1 MSVSARVL
9 KRARLVVRV
18 AGEIPQEASRLR
30 DVCSFSPRAS
40 RTASAFVVLGVLL
53 GTSGCVDTRQKL
65 EDFQE
70 RYERTH
76 EGGAGDG
83 GVCPPGFPEARALAG
98 DYLLAVS
105 PAFSAKTP
113 IVFIAAVTAESAAP
127 DQLRFS
133 FDLTPLSAADRRTP
147 VGGSIG
153 RAETTSPA
161 GAFTLDY
168 GQITVPGEAD
178 PIIPGAPIVATVTL
192 TGQLCGPDP
201 TTESVSFLCGDVNGT
216 VTQPTNLNLAG
227 STWTA
232 RRITDPSTLPE
243 ITINCAQE
251 APNPL

>member
-1 MSVSARVL
+1 MVYVSGVIQRKAER
-9 KRARLVVRV
+9 
-18 AGEIPQEASRLR
+18 SR

-40 RTASAFVVLGVLL
+40 RTAGALALVGVVLGA
-53 GTSGCVDTRQKL
+53 SACVDTRQKL

-76 EGGAGDG
+76 EGGAGEG
-83 GVCPPGFPEARALAG
+83 GVCPPGFPEASALAG
-98 DYLLAVS
+98 DFLFTVS
-105 PAFSAKTP
+105 PAFSPKTP

-127 DQLRFS
+127 EQLRFS

-161 GAFTLDY
+161 GPFTLDF
-168 GQITVPGEAD
+168 GQITVPGPAD
-178 PIIPGAPIVATVTL
+178 PIVPGAPIVATVTL
-192 TGQLCGPDP
+192 TGELCGPDP
-201 TTESVSFLCGDVNGT
+201 ATENVSFLCGDANGT
-216 VTQPTNLNLAG
+216 VTQPAALDLAG

-232 RRITDPSTLPE
+232 RRITDPNALPE
-243 ITINCAQE
+243 ITINCAME